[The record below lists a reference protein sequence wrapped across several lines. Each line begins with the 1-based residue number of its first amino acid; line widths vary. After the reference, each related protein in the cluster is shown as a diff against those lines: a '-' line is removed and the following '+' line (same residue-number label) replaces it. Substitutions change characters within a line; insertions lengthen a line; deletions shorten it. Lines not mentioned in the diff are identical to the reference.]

1 MSQSPA
7 YGVGD
12 ASYQAAGGIDGLQ
25 RLVDD
30 FYTLMDERPE
40 AAVIRAMHPES
51 LQMARDKLACFL
63 SGWLGGPRLFSER
76 YGPIAIPAFHAQW
89 PIQQEHATLW
99 LACMAQAIARQ
110 PYAPA
115 FAGKMAIEA
124 VETQLQEI
132 GPLLADNPAQADHAV
147 IGQRRLGDQ
156 KCDAEGDEPALL
168 LASNPAEA
176 TAVDRIKVLLF
187 FIG

>member
-40 AAVIRAMHPES
+40 AAAIRAMHPES
-51 LQMARDKLACFL
+51 LELARDKLACFL

-89 PIQQEHATLW
+89 PIDENHSAAW
-99 LACMAQAIARQ
+99 LQCMAGAIARQ
-110 PYAPA
+110 PYAPD
-115 FAGKMAIEA
+115 FADYLL
-124 VETQLQEI
+124 TQLHV
-132 GPLLADNPAQADHAV
+132 PAARIVQASGNRHKQ
-147 IGQRRLGDQ
+147 G
-156 KCDAEGDEPALL
+156 
-168 LASNPAEA
+168 
-176 TAVDRIKVLLF
+176 
-187 FIG
+187 